1 MGDSVSGAA
10 SVASSRLERAVSYHA
25 FLSLLPRIVLPTI
38 VLPKI
43 AEKNSIANNSI
54 ANPND
59 EKVDNVLVPVL
70 QGLLLLLEVSML
82 TVRFSKQD
90 ETGLSAWHVSGGF
103 VDCVRGAGLQ
113 GCSDVFFLIYIVYW
127 N

>member
-1 MGDSVSGAA
+1 VGDSVSDAA

-43 AEKNSIANNSI
+43 AEKNSIANDSI

-59 EKVDNVLVPVL
+59 EKVDNVLVTSSPRIAVTAGGVNADGTFL
-70 QGLLLLLEVSML
+70 KTGRDGLVCVAR
-82 TVRFSKQD
+82 VR
-90 ETGLSAWHVSGGF
+90 W
-103 VDCVRGAGLQ
+103 VRGLRSWGWVAGL
-113 GCSDVFFLIYIVYW
+113 
-127 N
+127 